1 MPIPGTTKLER
12 LKENV
17 AAAEVELTAEDLA
30 LLRRELDAT
39 PVQGERYRPVQ
50 GERYR
55 PEHAKRV
62 VE

>member
-1 MPIPGTTKLER
+1 MER

-39 PVQGERYRPVQ
+39 PVLGD
-50 GERYR
+50 RYR

-62 VE
+62 AE

>member
-17 AAAEVELTAEDLA
+17 AAAEVDLTAEDLA

-39 PVQGERYRPVQ
+39 PVQGERYRP
-50 GERYR
+50 
-55 PEHAKRV
+55 EHAKRV